1 MTDRTTPA
9 DATVRHPVWRGR
21 QTVDGLWLAADW
33 LSPERRSERVLRE
46 WMPGCRAWRFEH
58 GDVLCFEAPRMLQC
72 EFAGGTPLRRVGAHG
87 LYAGPLTEEERAALA
102 AGDVHLVIGG
112 QLQSLHFAKAQTL
125 DPSLVIDIDDYALHD
140 TYDGRRSL
148 ALPKAGRL
156 TGKPLREVLGDKIPP
171 PSQEREAFLRDAAAR
186 GAGRDASGKSIGE
199 GFSSEKPSLRER
211 AVGTRDRMADWL
223 LHRFPG
229 LSGGGAPAGGGGAAN
244 NGRGVG
250 TGGGSVRPRNPSIVP
265 QRWRDMLVRFAIA
278 SRASRLIGM
287 RHGAYLRRLMEQ
299 FDRGDLHEALRN
311 ALPIDGSGESLGQAF
326 SAPGRRDSL
335 RLSQGNGAATSIDFG
350 DSARDRLRKLYRNAF
365 EQLDRQGKIDEA
377 VFVLAELLNA
387 RNEALDYLVKHER
400 FAQAAELALSWDMAP
415 DLIIRLLMLAG
426 DRERAVLVARRDNAF
441 AAAVALLENGHPRQA
456 RQLRGEWGQA
466 LAEQGL
472 WLAAVDAVWP
482 DPQAREQAGRWLL
495 AAEAAGAELSARS
508 LVQRASLLPDT
519 VQHYAERIA
528 RLADPA
534 SPAAP
539 REALGRDLAE
549 VKQSNPA
556 LRALAAQVLPALAAD
571 RAACANDIER
581 AQFERLRKLADDP
594 WLSADLPEW
603 SLPTPQG
610 RRRLWET
617 VGALSASAPD
627 APGLQSPHDVA
638 ALGDGRYLVAL
649 GEAGAAVVDRNG
661 RRVRSYAVPAYRFV
675 MSHSGQIALA
685 IARRDSVSR
694 IARLDLAHHE
704 ITDLGAMPLQ
714 FFADRFDGIAWSVVS
729 GERIMVVDAARAS
742 LDVLW
747 SVGDL
752 GGPVVAAE
760 FFPVEESFL
769 VHGDREQV
777 LWRYR
782 NAPQRRL
789 LSRDPILEDG
799 RFRQLHPAM
808 GALPLQLTQDDD
820 GGVRFAYTWG
830 TRDFQ
835 MRLSP
840 PPGELSGH
848 GVIPLTHGCLVWLRG
863 ERAMRL
869 HLVRPSHADVAAS
882 IDWPVAALRTR
893 EYEGGVLL
901 FDHQGR
907 VMDIASET
915 SKVRVFALL

>member
-1 MTDRTTPA
+1 MTEPTARA
-9 DATVRHPVWRGR
+9 NVRYPVWRGR
-21 QTVDGLWLAADW
+21 QTVDALWLAADW
-33 LSPERRSERVLRE
+33 LSPERRSERILHE
-46 WMPGCRAWRFEH
+46 WRPGCRAWRFEH

-72 EFAGGTPLRRVGAHG
+72 EFAGGAPLRQVGAHG
-87 LYAGPLTEEERAALA
+87 LYAGPLTDEERASLV

-112 QLQSLHFAKAQTL
+112 QLQALHFAKAQAL

-148 ALPKAGRL
+148 ALPKVGRL
-156 TGKPLREVLGDKIPP
+156 AAKPLREVLGDKIPP
-171 PSQEREAFLRDAAAR
+171 PSQEREAFLRDAAAH
-186 GAGRDASGKSIGE
+186 GAGEQADGKAVGQ
-199 GFSSEKPSLRER
+199 GFSSRKPSLRER
-211 AVGTRDRMADWL
+211 AVGTRDRFADWL
-223 LHRFPG
+223 LRRFPG
-229 LSGGGAPAGGGGAAN
+229 LAGGAGGAPSGPGSGKAPSDRGAGID
-244 NGRGVG
+244 GV
-250 TGGGSVRPRNPSIVP
+250 VRPRNRPVMP
-265 QRWRDMLVRFAIA
+265 QRWRNALVRFAIA

-287 RHGAYLRRLMEQ
+287 RQGAYLRRLMEQ

-311 ALPIDGSGESLGQAF
+311 ALPIDGSGESLGQSF
-326 SAPGRRDSL
+326 GAPGRRDSL
-335 RLSQGNGAATSIDFG
+335 RLSQGKGAATSIDFG

-365 EQLDRQGKIDEA
+365 EQLDRLGKIDEA

-387 RNEALDYLVKHER
+387 RNEALDYLVKHQR

-441 AAAVALLENGHPRQA
+441 AAAVNLLENGHPQQA

-495 AAEAAGAELSARS
+495 AAEAAGAELSARA

-534 SPAAP
+534 EPAAP

-549 VKQSNPA
+549 VKHSNPA
-556 LRALAAQVLPALAAD
+556 LRSLAAQVLPALAAD

-581 AQFERLRKLADDP
+581 GQLERLRKLADDP

-603 SLPTPQG
+603 SLPTPPG
-610 RRRLWET
+610 RRRLWDAM
-617 VGALSASAPD
+617 GALSASAPE
-627 APGLQSPHDVA
+627 AAGLQSPHDVA

-649 GEAGAAVVDRNG
+649 GEAGAAVVDRGG

-675 MSHSGQIALA
+675 MSHSGQVALA
-685 IARRDSVSR
+685 IAQRDSVSR

-704 ITDLGAMPLQ
+704 IADLGAMPLQ

-769 VHGDREQV
+769 VRGGREQV
-777 LWRYR
+777 VWRYR

-789 LSRDPILEDG
+789 LSRDPIPEDG
-799 RFRQLHPAM
+799 RLRQLHPAV
-808 GALPLQLTQDDD
+808 GVLPLQLSQDGDA
-820 GGVRFAYTWG
+820 GVSFRYTWG
-830 TRDFQ
+830 AREFQ

-848 GVIPLTHGCLVWLRG
+848 GVIPLTQGCLVWLRG

-869 HLVRPSHADVAAS
+869 HLVRPMHADVAAC
-882 IDWPVAALRTR
+882 IDWPVAALRVR

-915 SKVRVFALL
+915 SKVRTLTLL

>member
-1 MTDRTTPA
+1 MTEPA
-9 DATVRHPVWRGR
+9 TRANVRYPIWRGR

-33 LSPERRSERVLRE
+33 LSPERRSERILRE

-58 GDVLCFEAPRMLQC
+58 GDVLCFEDPRMLQC

-87 LYAGPLTEEERAALA
+87 LYAGPLTDEERASLA

-112 QLQSLHFAKAQTL
+112 QLQALHFAKAQAL

-148 ALPKAGRL
+148 ALPKVGRL
-156 TGKPLREVLGDKIPP
+156 TAKPLREVLGDKIPP

-186 GAGRDASGKSIGE
+186 GAGGNADGKAVGE
-199 GFSSEKPSLRER
+199 GFSSRKPSLRER
-211 AVGTRDRMADWL
+211 AVGTRDRFADWL
-223 LHRFPG
+223 LRRFPG
-229 LSGGGAPAGGGGAAN
+229 LAGGAGGAPSGRGSGKAPNDRGGGIDGI
-244 NGRGVG
+244 
-250 TGGGSVRPRNPSIVP
+250 VRPRHRAVVP

-278 SRASRLIGM
+278 SRTSRLIGM

-299 FDRGDLHEALRN
+299 FDRGDLNEALRN

-326 SAPGRRDSL
+326 GAPGRRDSL

-365 EQLDRQGKIDEA
+365 EQLDRLGKIDEA

-387 RNEALDYLVKHER
+387 RDEALDYLVKHER
-400 FAQAAELALSWDMAP
+400 FAQAAELGLSWDMAP
-415 DLIIRLLMLAG
+415 DLIIRLLMLSG

-441 AAAVALLENGHPRQA
+441 AAAVNLLENGHPQQA

-495 AAEAAGAELSARS
+495 AAEAAGAELSARA

-519 VQHYAERIA
+519 VLHYAERIA

-549 VKQSNPA
+549 VKQSNSA
-556 LRALAAQVLPALAAD
+556 LRSLAAQVLPALAAD
-571 RAACANDIER
+571 RAACANDL
-581 AQFERLRKLADDP
+581 QHGQLERLRKLADDP

-603 SLPTPQG
+603 SLPTSSG
-610 RRRLWET
+610 RRRLWDT
-617 VGALSASAPD
+617 MGALSASVPD

-649 GEAGAAVVDRNG
+649 GEAGAAVVDRSG
-661 RRVRSYAVPAYRFV
+661 RRVRNYAVPAYRFV
-675 MSHSGQIALA
+675 MSHSGQVALA

-704 ITDLGAMPLQ
+704 IADLGAMPLQ

-769 VHGDREQV
+769 VRGDREQV
-777 LWRYR
+777 VWRYR
-782 NAPQRRL
+782 TAPQRRL

-799 RFRQLHPAM
+799 RLRQLHPGV
-808 GALPLQLTQDDD
+808 GALPLQLTHD
-820 GGVRFAYTWG
+820 GDGRVSFRYTWAA
-830 TRDFQ
+830 REFQ
-835 MRLSP
+835 MQLSA

-848 GVIPLTHGCLVWLRG
+848 GVIPLTQGCLVWLRS

-869 HLVRPSHADVAAS
+869 HLVRPLHADVAAS

-893 EYEGGVLL
+893 EYEGGLVL
-901 FDHQGR
+901 FDHHGR

-915 SKVRVFALL
+915 SKVRTFTLL